1 MKNAACIAVL
11 LLTFALNSAWPQSA
25 DFEPGFPH
33 EFSCEPGQLL
43 YREVG
48 LGRIGNM
55 VWHNGVMLTNNV
67 GGGAQRWWRFSEPND
82 PGSLAIYQSGDG
94 TSVPTDQG
102 THAHT
107 KIGEWVCGGWGC
119 RVRSDGPGQLASQVM
134 PPSAP
139 GEISAGFT
147 PQNQPAAPD
156 SGLHRLY
163 YPWALPFNWI
173 QYGINAGT
181 GRLWRGDQLLAEW
194 EPLANHGV
202 SGNGI
207 LIGNYLFIVS
217 DGSMLGVVA
226 YDLSPVFDDPP
237 GPPQFLD
244 KLGGAFGAYIGA
256 VWENYLVLAGGEPR
270 NLFYVIDYSDP
281 SDLRLV
287 TTMDLS
293 GNPDLN
299 AGTNVP
305 YVQTQD
311 RYVFTRRHKIN
322 METLS
327 IALELDEVGNHR
339 PAGSVSGPL
348 DVSQYKL
355 PVGNLLITGAYSFG
369 SRDGVGV
376 WCHQAEPDTS
386 APYVGYHVPR
396 PNQTNYPLGAPVS
409 LVIAETLDSQ
419 TIINGET
426 VILRPVDGEPL
437 AAWVSFAHDG
447 ILTVT
452 PYEYFE
458 PDTTYELI
466 VVSGGIR
473 DAAGNGIEGYSFT
486 FSTGGQLGG
495 GNAAPEINQFL
506 ANPSPA
512 QPGDTISLSAQATD
526 PEGDPIQYR
535 FNFGDG
541 SPTTE
546 WSSASSI
553 NHTITETG
561 HFEIKVQVRDIK
573 PDGSSS
579 VVTETRT
586 LTVASVPEGPL
597 PTHSSTIAVDQD
609 RRTVWV
615 INPDNDSVSRLN
627 ADSGALLNEIL
638 LRPLLDVED
647 AVTPWALSLVPATGQ
662 VWVAL
667 AGADGLLVLDSSGAL
682 VAFIDTGYGSSPQ
695 AVLTSPDGSQV
706 FASLYARAT
715 SHPGHGQLVRFDAAS
730 RSETGRLALGPAP
743 GAMAMSGNG
752 QRLFVARFISA
763 EHYGQIWEVNADS
776 MGLVRTL
783 PLWRDR
789 GRSGLDGGGSNG
801 PGVPNYVSSLV
812 IDPHQDWLWYTAV
825 KMDTNRG
832 LVFDQGTGL
841 NLPFSHDSTVR
852 PMLGRVDL
860 NQNPPREPDVNTTS
874 NQRIDA
880 NNSDSPSAL
889 VFSPRG
895 NYVFAALQGNNLV
908 SVFDDLAIQAG
919 GGRSSRARLE
929 VGAAPR
935 GLAWDGSVDALW
947 VQNFMSRDVSRI
959 DMAQFLADGDRQF
972 PTSHFVASQNELLE
986 ADVLS
991 GKEIFYFAGN
1001 HPEGVNQMSF
1011 EGYISCASCHIDG
1024 RHDGRVWDFTQ
1035 RGEGFRNT
1043 QDLRGRAGTA
1053 HGNLHWTANFDE
1065 LQDFVIDIVEEFGGL
1080 GFLPPGEIPHPP
1092 LGAPNAGRSLEL
1104 DQLAAYM
1111 SSLGRGSLPRS
1122 PWRNADGS
1130 MSDQAL
1136 AGASLFGELGC
1147 ASCHDPQND
1156 YTDSTLGAATLHN
1169 VGTLRT
1175 TSGFR
1180 LGQPLTGISTQTLLG
1195 IWDTAPYLHDGSA
1208 GQLDEVFRIAGGQV
1222 YEAEDGVLGGD
1233 AIVPNFIHIN
1243 WDSSSHGRLVQLRQN
1258 GDSVTFENVDG
1269 GSGGTGAI
1277 ELRYL
1282 PNSGGNVQITVNG
1295 DHVQTI
1301 SMAQQQTHFEW
1312 IRLRFEQVPLNA
1324 GANNTIEIRRLNT
1337 TSWQSPA
1344 LDNITVTTADELA
1357 LAAPHRAALDLEA
1370 DDFDRLLRYL
1380 QELDG
1385 RDVNGHIGI
1394 RDRVFRDRFQ
1404 QGAFRWVD

>member
-1 MKNAACIAVL
+1 MRAAVYLVLSLLSVFLGSAVAQ
-11 LLTFALNSAWPQSA
+11 TSDVEA
-25 DFEPGFPH
+25 GFPNNL
-33 EFSCEPGQLL
+33 SCEPGQLL

-67 GGGAQRWWRFSEPND
+67 GGGAQRWWRFDD
-82 PGSLAIYQSGDG
+82 PGDPASLGIYQSGDG

-107 KIGEWVCGGWGC
+107 KVGDWVCGGWGC
-119 RVRSDGPGQLASQVM
+119 RVRAGDFGEMVGQLM

-139 GEISAGFT
+139 GEITAGFT
-147 PQNQPAAPD
+147 PQNQPSAPD

-181 GRLWRGDQLLAEW
+181 GRLWRGNELLAEW
-194 EPLANHGV
+194 EPLADHGV

-207 LIGNYLFIVS
+207 LIGNYLFVVS

-226 YDLSPVFDDPP
+226 YDLSPVFEDPP

-244 KLGGAFGAYIGA
+244 KLSGAFGAYIGA

-287 TTMDLS
+287 TTMDLT
-293 GNPDLN
+293 GTPALN

-305 YVQTQD
+305 YVQTQGP
-311 RYVFTRRHKIN
+311 YVFTRRHKIN

-327 IALELDEVGNHR
+327 IELELDEVGNNR

-369 SRDGVGV
+369 DRDGVGV
-376 WCHQAEPDTS
+376 WCHQAEPDRS

-396 PNQTNYPLGAPVS
+396 PNQTSYPLGAPVS
-409 LVIAETLDSQ
+409 LIIAETLDSQ

-426 VILRPVDGEPL
+426 VILRPVGGEPL
-437 AAWVSFAHDG
+437 EAWTSFAHDG

-466 VVSGGIR
+466 VVSEGIR

-486 FSTGGQLGG
+486 FSTGGELGG
-495 GNAAPEINQFL
+495 GNGAPEISQFL

-512 QPGDTISLSAQATD
+512 QPGDTVSLSALATD
-526 PEGDPIQYR
+526 PEDDPIEYR

-541 SPTTE
+541 SPTTG
-546 WSSASSI
+546 WSSTNAVSHMYA
-553 NHTITETG
+553 NAG
-561 HFEIKVQVRDIK
+561 HFEVKVQVRDLK

-579 VVTETRT
+579 VVTTTRT
-586 LTVASVPEGPL
+586 LTVANLPEGPL
-597 PTHSSTIAVDQD
+597 PTHSGTIVVDEA

-615 INPDNDSVSRLN
+615 VNPDNDSVSRLD
-627 ADSGALLNEIL
+627 ADSGNLLNEIL
-638 LRPLLDVED
+638 LRPLLDREE
-647 AVTPWALSLVPATGQ
+647 AVTPWALSLVPASGE

-667 AGADGLLVLDSSGAL
+667 AGADGLLVLNASGGAVDFL
-682 VAFIDTGYGSSPQ
+682 PLGYGSSPQ
-695 AVLTSPDGSQV
+695 AVVTNPDGSRV
-706 FASLYARAT
+706 FASLYARG
-715 SHPGHGQLVRFDAAS
+715 SSNPGHGQVVRFDAAS
-730 RSETGRLALGPAP
+730 RAETGRLELGPAP

-752 QRLFVARFISA
+752 QRLFVARFMSA
-763 EHYGQIWEVNADS
+763 EHYGEIWEMNADS

-789 GRSGLDGGGSNG
+789 GRSGLNAGGSNG
-801 PGVPNYVSSLV
+801 PGVPNYISSLV
-812 IDPHQDWLWYTAV
+812 IDPHQDWLWYTAI

-860 NQNPPREPDVNTTS
+860 NQNPPREPDVNTSS

-919 GGRSSRARLE
+919 GGRSTRARLE
-929 VGAAPR
+929 VGSAPR
-935 GLAWDGSVDALW
+935 GLAWDGLNDVLW

-959 DMAQFLADGDRQF
+959 DMAQFLADGSRQF
-972 PTSHFVASQNELLE
+972 PTAQLTTSQNELLE
-986 ADVLS
+986 ADVLA
-991 GKEIFYFAGN
+991 GKQIFYFAGN
-1001 HPEGVNQMSF
+1001 HPEGVNEMSF

-1035 RGEGFRNT
+1035 RGEGLRNT
-1043 QDLRGRAGTA
+1043 QDLRGRSGTA

-1080 GFLPPGEIPHPP
+1080 GFLPPGETPNPP
-1092 LGAPNAGRSLEL
+1092 LGPPNAGRSLEL

-1111 SSLGRGSLPRS
+1111 TSLDRATLPKS

-1130 MSDQAL
+1130 LSEQAL
-1136 AGASLFGELGC
+1136 AGANLFGQLGC

-1175 TSGFR
+1175 SSGFR
-1180 LGQPLTGISTQTLLG
+1180 LGEPLTGMSTQTLLG

-1208 GQLDEVFRIAGGQV
+1208 SELEDVFRVAGGQI
-1222 YEAEDGVLGGD
+1222 YEAEHGTLGGD
-1233 AIVPNFIHIN
+1233 AIIPNFIEFN

-1258 GDSVTFENVDG
+1258 GDHVVFNNVDG
-1269 GSGGTGAI
+1269 GSGGMGAV

-1282 PNSGGNVQITVNG
+1282 PSSGGTVQITING
-1295 DHVQTI
+1295 SHVQTM
-1301 SMAQQQTHFEW
+1301 SMNQQQTHFEW
-1312 IRLRFEQVPLNA
+1312 RRLRFEDVPLTA
-1324 GANNTIEIRRLNT
+1324 GASNTIEVRRVST
-1337 TSWQSPA
+1337 TSWQSPG
-1344 LDNITVTTADELA
+1344 LDHITVSRPNELS
-1357 LAAPHRAALDLEA
+1357 LAAPHRAALSLAA
-1370 DDFDRLLRYL
+1370 DDFERLLRYL
-1380 QELDG
+1380 RELDG
-1385 RDVNGHIGI
+1385 RDASGQVGV

-1404 QGAFRWVD
+1404 QGPFRWVD